1 MRQRIPRPN
10 PLGPNVPFAKG
21 VVLRTVVKKP
31 KKPNSANRKCVVVRL
46 SNGKELT
53 AYVPGIGHNLQVLQI
68 NMIGDES
75 PLDNNRPQEHNVV
88 LIRCGNLQDT
98 PNVSTKC
105 VRGKY
110 DLPHVVKKSW
120 LAWDPKNVI
129 MDFAEIRIICRSM
142 ILRAFLHKPSV
153 SSLLSPQWSTARRR
167 LHKKP
172 QGKVKLTNN
181 LFKAEAVKK
190 VQELYFI

>member
-1 MRQRIPRPN
+1 
-10 PLGPNVPFAKG
+10 
-21 VVLRTVVKKP
+21 
-31 KKPNSANRKCVVVRL
+31 
-46 SNGKELT
+46 
-53 AYVPGIGHNLQVLQI
+53 
-68 NMIGDES
+68 
-75 PLDNNRPQEHNVV
+75 
-88 LIRCGNLQDT
+88 
-98 PNVSTKC
+98 
-105 VRGKY
+105 
-110 DLPHVVKKSW
+110 
-120 LAWDPKNVI
+120 

-172 QGKVKLTNN
+172 QGKEKLTNN